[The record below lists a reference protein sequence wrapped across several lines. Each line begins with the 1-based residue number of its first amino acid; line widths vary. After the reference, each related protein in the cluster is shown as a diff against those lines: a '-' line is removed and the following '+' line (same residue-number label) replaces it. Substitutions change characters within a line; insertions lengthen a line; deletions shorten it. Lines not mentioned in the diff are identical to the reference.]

1 MEYILIHH
9 SQLDEL
15 EKLAVTTLPNESC
28 AILLGKKS
36 KTKSIVQHILPMNN
50 SYHSSIEFNI
60 ESDDLYEAYNKA
72 RIMNLNILA
81 IFHSHPAKP
90 IPSTKDIWLI
100 YSTSSHTFKAFII
113 DKEDE
118 IKEINLLVIKD

>member
-1 MEYILIHH
+1 MEYLLIHH

-50 SYHSSIEFNI
+50 SYHSSG
-60 ESDDLYEAYNKA
+60 
-72 RIMNLNILA
+72 
-81 IFHSHPAKP
+81 
-90 IPSTKDIWLI
+90 
-100 YSTSSHTFKAFII
+100 
-113 DKEDE
+113 
-118 IKEINLLVIKD
+118 